1 MGYNLTFPTLLADF
15 RVDFGLTWH
24 NISYDILDRMINT
37 FGQEELVKTCSSTK
51 FTTILPRASWIYDN
65 SIFGFTG
72 PIDGYRQN
80 VSITASPG
88 WNTDFKFQTVK
99 LDARKYWRLV
109 ATTRLL

>member
-1 MGYNLTFPTLLADF
+1 
-15 RVDFGLTWH
+15 
-24 NISYDILDRMINT
+24 MINT
-37 FGQEELVKTCSSTK
+37 FGQEELVKRPGSSTK

-99 LDARKYWRLV
+99 LDARKYWRFGRDYTLAV
-109 ATTRLL
+109 RGFFGSSQGKNAQKFFLGGIPYLSLIHI